1 MKEYCSCS
9 SQLVAGPSSLGSG
22 ALPYLIFSQVA
33 ALQNGQLLLQG
44 LQFPHLSGKVL
55 LVLFPHGIFQEPGT
69 KVGVWHVTKVGLPS
83 VGGALR
89 ARVEWAEKSKA
100 PQCCAQGPLKE
111 TSDGLGELGEGKA
124 KKEGNVQST
133 GARSGQIHVDN
144 ILHGASS
151 PDLPWPPGFLSPPP
165 GGSAQ
170 GKDLARSSSSWS
182 CCHRLTGHSCGGSIV
197 CSSRWACDPW
207 HLGRAHWLHSAP
219 GPSYIP
225 EGHCGQPG
233 AGA

>member
-1 MKEYCSCS
+1 MPHNSGCVCFLAQDRTFGLKEWLMRDGWGGAGVPFMKEYCSCS

-111 TSDGLGELGEGKA
+111 TSDGLGELGEGKG
-124 KKEGNVQST
+124 KEGRQCSIYRGEVRPN
-133 GARSGQIHVDN
+133 
-144 ILHGASS
+144 
-151 PDLPWPPGFLSPPP
+151 
-165 GGSAQ
+165 
-170 GKDLARSSSSWS
+170 S
-182 CCHRLTGHSCGGSIV
+182 CRQYPAWGLFPRLTLAT
-197 CSSRWACDPW
+197 RLP
-207 HLGRAHWLHSAP
+207 
-219 GPSYIP
+219 
-225 EGHCGQPG
+225 
-233 AGA
+233 

>member
-1 MKEYCSCS
+1 MPHNSGCVCFLAQDRTFGLKEWLMRDGWGGAGVPFMKEYCSCS

-89 ARVEWAEKSKA
+89 ARMEWAEKSKA
-100 PQCCAQGPLKE
+100 PQCCAQGPFKG
-111 TSDGLGELGEGKA
+111 D
-124 KKEGNVQST
+124 V
-133 GARSGQIHVDN
+133 
-144 ILHGASS
+144 
-151 PDLPWPPGFLSPPP
+151 
-165 GGSAQ
+165 
-170 GKDLARSSSSWS
+170 
-182 CCHRLTGHSCGGSIV
+182 
-197 CSSRWACDPW
+197 
-207 HLGRAHWLHSAP
+207 
-219 GPSYIP
+219 
-225 EGHCGQPG
+225 
-233 AGA
+233 